1 MLQQLYLDI
10 LLTIDN
16 THDFT
21 TRMHRQLR
29 HTNINGTN
37 ARARTNNGTNGGA
50 TGTVVANDK
59 FLNGQ
64 ARCSGNFANN
74 ESSDGIGGVPLIRI
88 CFDNDATIEFG
99 SMV

>member
-1 MLQQLYLDI
+1 MLQRLYLGI

-21 TRMHRQLR
+21 TRMHGQLR
-29 HTNINGTN
+29 HTNINGAN
-37 ARARTNNGTNGGA
+37 ARARTNNRTNGGA

-59 FLNGQ
+59 LLNRQ
-64 ARCSGNFANN
+64 VRRSGNFANY
-74 ESSDGIGGVPLIRI
+74 ESSDGIGGVPLIGI

-99 SMV
+99 RMV